1 MKRLLKALRVAFE
14 AFKMVYKGWE
24 VNSYEK
30 FEDSGKYLEGTVW
43 YDRGNTGLQ
52 SGISGWNISRKGYT
66 YSRLY
71 KTPFEAIPEVERLVA
86 ESNFSR
92 RTSLKE

>member
-1 MKRLLKALRVAFE
+1 MGTIKMKNLLKALRVAFE
-14 AFKMVYKGWE
+14 AFKMVYRGWE
-24 VNSYEK
+24 VNRYEK
-30 FEDSGKYLEGTVW
+30 FEENGKYLEGTIW
-43 YDRGNTGLQ
+43 L
-52 SGISGWNISRKGYT
+52 GISGWYISKDCCT
-66 YSRLY
+66 FLQKY